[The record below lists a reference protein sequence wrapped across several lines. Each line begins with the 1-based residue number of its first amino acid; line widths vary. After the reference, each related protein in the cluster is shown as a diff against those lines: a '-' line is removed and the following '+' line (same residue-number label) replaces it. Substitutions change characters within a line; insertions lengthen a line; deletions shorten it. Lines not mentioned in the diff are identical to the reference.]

1 MASIE
6 EKRLALEMTDKII
19 QVRINSV
26 GSTYLRDKTQVG
38 NVVFWKD
45 IYSECLKIITEDHQ
59 LENLSKKD
67 S

>member
-19 QVRINSV
+19 QVRVNSV
-26 GSTYLRDKTQVG
+26 GSTYLRDKSQAG
-38 NVVFWKD
+38 NVAFWKD
-45 IYSECLKIITEDHQ
+45 IYNECLKIITESHK
-59 LENLSKKD
+59 ENLSNKD